1 MLTGNLTSC
10 IIKNILNK
18 VILFEGGTV
27 MGDNVRRTM
36 PLFPIGIVMQ
46 LTELSARQI
55 RYYEENEL
63 IHPARTEG
71 NRRMFSFN
79 DVDRLL
85 EIKSLIEQGVN
96 LAGIKQI
103 FAVKADGKFM
113 EQTEQLTDV
122 KQELSD
128 AELRRLL
135 RKELIQAGR
144 FGKTQGNDSSKFFY

>member
-1 MLTGNLTSC
+1 
-10 IIKNILNK
+10 
-18 VILFEGGTV
+18 

-103 FAVKADGKFM
+103 FAVKADEKFM

-144 FGKTQGNDSSKFFY
+144 FGKTQVNDSSKFFY